1 MKTTGNGLWITHTHE
16 AHFTRTLYNSPQ
28 TAMLLDRSN
37 EIKKRNFTR
46 TKSDLFL
53 IPSPPLSLS
62 LSLILAIDTPPVFT
76 RSLSLSLSFSSP
88 TVPQYFQ
95 DLPCESEKLRHRAP
109 YTCIHGNP
117 QKQNGGCLRNC
128 GQVFTCYFQRP
139 LPGDENLVCV
149 MIPPVKQLLLI
160 AGGPQVHRQWT
171 DGARR

>member
-1 MKTTGNGLWITHTHE
+1 MKKGGQKQTSVWDFLPAGSCLCRSRGE
-16 AHFTRTLYNSPQ
+16 KRRARSPQ
-28 TAMLLDRSN
+28 LTSSFGLDG
-37 EIKKRNFTR
+37 
-46 TKSDLFL
+46 SDLFL